1 VGFDWREYIELA
13 RELAGLRGSGYSQEA
28 AERSA
33 VSRAYFE
40 ASIGLAHGLKLKTVA
55 EGIETPADW
64 EALKGMGCDLAQG
77 YFIARP
83 LDEAAF
89 AQFCR
94 AIMP

>member
-1 VGFDWREYIELA
+1 
-13 RELAGLRGSGYSQEA
+13 
-28 AERSA
+28 
-33 VSRAYFE
+33 
-40 ASIGLAHGLKLKTVA
+40 VA

-89 AQFCR
+89 AAFCR
-94 AIMP
+94 ARESPLA